1 MGEKE
6 DRNEDPRGR
15 ADEEHGAEGPGTEK
29 HGTGRHGAEDHGA
42 GGRAAGGYRR
52 LARDADRRMLA
63 GVCTGL
69 ARYTGID
76 PVVYRVG
83 FAVLALAHGQGIF
96 LYIVAA
102 LLMPARPGDS
112 SLAEQWFRRWFDGQ
126 AVLTILGALLCVG
139 VAFSLFGGVPTDA
152 IAPLTVVGLV
162 LLVAHSRGV
171 DLVSA
176 ARTVPE
182 RITGHAPE
190 PSARGPRT
198 ETASV
203 GGVSLDKDVPAGG
216 PGAPR
221 AGAGGLPD
229 GMIDLAAYSAAW
241 ADAPAAPAPSGA
253 APAAPAEHGCGRK
266 TSPVAAIT
274 LLAAMAAGA
283 ALIPVARSYP
293 APDSWL
299 IVMAPALAVVGL
311 GLVVGGWFQNRGLA
325 AAGTVLTL
333 AMLTTSVAGDVPRGA
348 EYGEVDWRPTDTS
361 QIGRVYKVGV
371 GQGDLDLTA
380 LPVAAGQ
387 RVTINAE
394 VGLGG
399 LEVTVPP
406 TARVMVDAR
415 IGLGDVRIDHRTT
428 SGPAARVVRTL
439 EPEGAHAAD
448 PPVIVLRI
456 RGKLGDVDVHR
467 V

>member
-6 DRNEDPRGR
+6 DRNEDLRGSTGDGP
-15 ADEEHGAEGPGTEK
+15 AAGEHDLGGDDLGGRGPGE
-29 HGTGRHGAEDHGA
+29 
-42 GGRAAGGYRR
+42 RAAGGHRR
-52 LARDADRRMLA
+52 LARDSERKVLA

-76 PVVYRVG
+76 PVVFRVG

-102 LLMPARPGDS
+102 LLMPASPGES
-112 SLAEQWFRRWFDGQ
+112 SLAEQWLKRWFDGQ

-152 IAPLTVVGLV
+152 VAPLVVFGLV
-162 LLVAHSRGV
+162 LAVAHSRGV
-171 DLVSA
+171 DLVSV

-190 PSARGPRT
+190 PAATWTSA
-198 ETASV
+198 ETASTA
-203 GGVSLDKDVPAGG
+203 GVSLGKDTRAGG
-216 PGAPR
+216 SPGGDGGPSR
-221 AGAGGLPD
+221 PGAGGLPE

-241 ADAPAAPAPSGA
+241 TDAPGAAAPHGTASAAPAR
-253 APAAPAEHGCGRK
+253 EGCGGG

-274 LLAAMAAGA
+274 LLAAMGAGA

-299 IVMAPALAVVGL
+299 IVMAPALAVLGL
-311 GLVVGGWFQNRGLA
+311 GLVVGGWFRTRGLA
-325 AAGTVLTL
+325 AAGTLLTL
-333 AMLTTSVAGDVPRGA
+333 AMLTTAVAGDVPRNA
-348 EYGEVDWRPTDTS
+348 EYGEIDWRPTDTS
-361 QIGRVYKVGV
+361 QIGRVFKVGV

-380 LPVAAGQ
+380 LPIAAGQ

-394 VGLGG
+394 VGVGG
-399 LEVTVPP
+399 LQVTVPP
-406 TARVMVDAR
+406 TARVLVDAR
-415 IGLGDVRIDHRTT
+415 IGLGDVRVDHRTT

-439 EPEGAHAAD
+439 EPEGAAAAN